1 VSLASSRSART
12 RRDVKTTSRRR
23 PTGLEEQNEE
33 NIARWEVRR
42 HSRRRHAR
50 ARDPPRVPRGD
61 SSRVVASVATR
72 AVARRPRARVPAAS
86 VRRRFAARDADDASS
101 SFAPNHDGSPTPR
114 GEEEE
119 RRRPR
124 VLSRGG
130 EQVQR
135 GTGEE
140 VRDERVRGRG
150 RVVRARPRRVRRTVR
165 RAARRRDDGARA
177 HGVGTSK

>member
-72 AVARRPRARVPAAS
+72 AVARRPRARVDTTDFVVVATRPFFPAPS
-86 VRRRFAARDADDASS
+86 RARA
-101 SFAPNHDGSPTPR
+101 TPSIHIFFFFNN
-114 GEEEE
+114 
-119 RRRPR
+119 PR
-124 VLSRGG
+124 V
-130 EQVQR
+130 
-135 GTGEE
+135 
-140 VRDERVRGRG
+140 D
-150 RVVRARPRRVRRTVR
+150 P
-165 RAARRRDDGARA
+165 
-177 HGVGTSK
+177 